1 MYYQNFTTFSTNS
14 TCPALLFFTQGQG
27 LAMPQRLLLS
37 LQLQQL
43 CLILLLFFWYIV
55 ANVLRYTGWFFW
67 SASISVPKWKPTSSQ
82 SRHFFNSNR
91 IYCTSSRAW
100 LLEGFLFGA
109 EIWGDQLKKSPSIW
123 TCFSKFHECIA
134 AATHVLS
141 SRGGTFHINS
151 GLGLSWNRS
160 GPI

>member
-82 SRHFFNSNR
+82 SRPFFNSNR

-109 EIWGDQLKKSPSIW
+109 EIWGDQLKKITLYLDLFQQISRMHCGSHPCVIKQRGDFPHQLW
-123 TCFSKFHECIA
+123 PGI
-134 AATHVLS
+134 VLE
-141 SRGGTFHINS
+141 
-151 GLGLSWNRS
+151 
-160 GPI
+160 